1 MYSTAFV
8 GSALA
13 SKSFKID
20 DVNKQFLLNG
30 EAFAIISGEF
40 HYFRC
45 MPQRWRKIMKSMR
58 AAGLNTVST

>member
-1 MYSTAFV
+1 MYTTAFI

-13 SKSFKID
+13 TKTFEID
-20 DVNKQFLLNG
+20 YENNQFLLNK
-30 EAFAIISGEF
+30 EPFIIMSGEF

-45 MPQRWRKIMKSMR
+45 MPQRWQKILRAIR